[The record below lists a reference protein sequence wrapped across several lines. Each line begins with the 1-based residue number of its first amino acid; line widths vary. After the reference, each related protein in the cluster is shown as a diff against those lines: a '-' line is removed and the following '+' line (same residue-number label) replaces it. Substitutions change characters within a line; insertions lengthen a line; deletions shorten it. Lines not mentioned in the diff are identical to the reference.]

1 MGGTGALK
9 RELSLLHVFCIASGA
24 MISSGLFIL
33 PGLAHARAGP
43 AVILSYLVAG
53 ALAMTGAASI
63 AEIST
68 AMPRAGGDY
77 FFITRSLGRGV
88 GTVSGLLS
96 WFSLALKSAFALVG
110 MAAFARLVVGAEM
123 HLAAA
128 LLCVFFTALNVVGLR
143 HAARTQT
150 VLVAGLFALMLLYV
164 ARGLPA
170 MSVRNLEP
178 FAPRGLGAV
187 LSTAGFV
194 FVSYGGLLKVA
205 SIAEE
210 IKDPGRTI
218 PRAMLLA
225 LGVVGLAYTL
235 MVLVTTGVLPGGEL
249 DGSLTP
255 ISDGA
260 RVFLG
265 PWGTGALG
273 LAAVLAFITTANA
286 GIISASRYP
295 LALSR
300 DGILPR
306 LFGRIHRRFGTPHV
320 AVLVTGAFILG
331 ALFLELTIL
340 VEAASTVLILN
351 YLLACVAVIVLR
363 ESRVQNYRPVFR
375 CPLYPYVQV
384 VGILGFVLLVAEMGR
399 DALAVTGIL
408 IALGAAL
415 YLSRRSARRRAES
428 ALLHLFERL
437 TARDLTTRSLE
448 AELKEIVRERDR
460 ITMDRFD
467 HAVENCAVLD
477 LERRTDAEQMLRQ
490 AAEELGQRIPL
501 PAEAVHRALV
511 QAERRS
517 TSVVDPALAVPHIV
531 VEGEGIFEMVI
542 VRCREGIEFSE
553 QNPRVTA
560 AFVLAAS
567 TDERNTHLRALAAIA
582 QVALSPGF
590 QTRWLRARRAEDLRD
605 LVLLSERRR

>member
-1 MGGTGALK
+1 
-9 RELSLLHVFCIASGA
+9 

-128 LLCVFFTALNVVGLR
+128 VLCVFFTALNVVGLR